1 MNFTSTS
8 EIKARVYEL
17 YLTEDQ
23 ELNSNF
29 FDFHVRNLRSTLL
42 KTYAEIQKAIN
53 GDAVVLLKNSIETR
67 HGSEI
72 QVNEILSSWK
82 KIGEIYAENRNG
94 LYDGNYKEFLEEYNG
109 KENLTGLYRLMDPV
123 YTDSKS
129 ITGVKLDFIW

>member
-23 ELNSNF
+23 EVNSNF

-53 GDAVVLLKNSIETR
+53 G
-67 HGSEI
+67 
-72 QVNEILSSWK
+72 
-82 KIGEIYAENRNG
+82 NG

-129 ITGVKLDFIW
+129 ITGVKLDFI

>member
-29 FDFHVRNLRSTLL
+29 FNFHVRNLRSTLL

-53 GDAVVLLKNSIETR
+53 GDAVVLLKKQHRNQAWFRDSGKWNSEFM
-67 HGSEI
+67 E
-72 QVNEILSSWK
+72 
-82 KIGEIYAENRNG
+82 RNW
-94 LYDGNYKEFLEEYNG
+94 
-109 KENLTGLYRLMDPV
+109 ENLR
-123 YTDSKS
+123 
-129 ITGVKLDFIW
+129 

>member
-29 FDFHVRNLRSTLL
+29 SDFHVRNLRSTLL

-72 QVNEILSSWK
+72 QVNGILSSWK
-82 KIGEIYAENRNG
+82 EIGEIYAENRNG

>member
-53 GDAVVLLKNSIETR
+53 SKKRTKYECIYYR
-67 HGSEI
+67 GS
-72 QVNEILSSWK
+72 
-82 KIGEIYAENRNG
+82 
-94 LYDGNYKEFLEEYNG
+94 
-109 KENLTGLYRLMDPV
+109 
-123 YTDSKS
+123 
-129 ITGVKLDFIW
+129 GVEWLVR

>member
-53 GDAVVLLKNSIETR
+53 EDAGKWNSEFM
-67 HGSEI
+67 E
-72 QVNEILSSWK
+72 
-82 KIGEIYAENRNG
+82 RNW
-94 LYDGNYKEFLEEYNG
+94 GNL
-109 KENLTGLYRLMDPV
+109 R
-123 YTDSKS
+123 
-129 ITGVKLDFIW
+129 